1 MHAVKTIQERET
13 TCNFPQAT
21 PPEVMAARIYE
32 EKFVPALFKPWSPR
46 VIAAADVGV
55 GHKVLDIACGSGVVT
70 RDIAAL
76 TGSQHVPVGLDISP
90 GMLTVARSLDVSID
104 WRCGDA
110 CELPFADD
118 SFDRVVCQFGLMF
131 FSDRI
136 KALAEMLRVLRPG
149 GRLAV
154 AVWNSLLHNPGFDDL
169 VEVLAR
175 LAGADAAAAL
185 QAPFCLGDR
194 NELET
199 LAVQAGV
206 RQLDL
211 QTLTG
216 EASFSDMFDFV
227 DVELR
232 GWLPV
237 MNVNLDETQIASIH
251 QDCAT
256 SLAHYQDEASSRI
269 TLPTSAHIFSG
280 TC

>member
-1 MHAVKTIQERET
+1 MHAVKTIRECET
-13 TCNFPQAT
+13 TCNLPEAT
-21 PPEVMAARIYE
+21 PQEVMAARIYE

-46 VIAAADVGV
+46 VIAAADVGA

-76 TGSQHVPVGLDISP
+76 IGSQHAPVGLDISP
-90 GMLTVARSLDVSID
+90 GMLTVARSLDASID

-131 FSDRI
+131 FSDRL
-136 KALAEMLRVLRPG
+136 KALQEMLRVLKPG

-154 AVWNSLLHNPGFDDL
+154 AVWNSLLHNPGFNDL

-175 LAGADAAAAL
+175 LAGANAAAAL
-185 QAPFCLGDR
+185 QAPFCLGDSS
-194 NELET
+194 ELEA

-211 QTLTG
+211 QTLAG

-232 GWLPV
+232 SWLPV
-237 MNVNLDETQIASIH
+237 MNVNLDETLIGSIH
-251 QDCAT
+251 QDCQT
-256 SLAHYQDEASSRI
+256 SLARYQDEAIGRI